1 MKLYYSP
8 GACSIGIHVLLE
20 EIGKPYEAV
29 LVNTREGAQFRPEY
43 VAINPKSK
51 VPTLV
56 RDDGSVLTEY
66 PAIAFWLART
76 NPEAKLLPDDPE
88 SQARALEAIDYC
100 VATMHM
106 QGFSRIF
113 RPANFSANEADHPAV
128 RARGEEIFSKGL
140 ALMDKALAGKE
151 YLLGRFSIADTA
163 LFYCCFWWDARV
175 KKELPPNVAAHYARM
190 RARPAVQRTMQA
202 EGLA

>member
-29 LVNTREGAQFRPEY
+29 LVNTREGAQFKPEY

-51 VPTLV
+51 VPALM

-76 NPEAKLLPDDPE
+76 NPEAKLLPNDPE

-113 RPANFSANEADHPAV
+113 RPANFSANEADHEAV
-128 RARGEEIFSKGL
+128 KARGEEIFSKGL
-140 ALMDKALAGKE
+140 ALMDKALQGKD
-151 YLLGRFSIADTA
+151 YLLGQFSIADSA
-163 LFYCCFWWDARV
+163 LFYCCFWWADRL

-190 RARPAVQRTMQA
+190 KARPAVQRTFKA